1 MGGVKLL
8 EGEEALTVSEE
19 EVAGLLEAVLNRQ
32 NITPQCRN
40 YALTALM
47 KLSVRFSS
55 QAERIKVY
63 TGSVPLPL
71 TLMHANPGVA

>member
-1 MGGVKLL
+1 MSGSKLM
-8 EGEEALTVSEE
+8 ENEEALTVSEGD
-19 EVAGLLEAVLNRQ
+19 VVNLLESVLNRA

-55 QAERIKVY
+55 QAERIKARLAIY
-63 TGSVPLPL
+63 PAL
-71 TLMHANPGVA
+71 AA

>member
-1 MGGVKLL
+1 MVSDGKLM
-8 EGEEALTVSEE
+8 ENEEALTVSEE
-19 EVAGLLEAVLNRQ
+19 DVVSLLESVLNRA

-55 QAERIKVY
+55 QAERIKVRLALD
-63 TGSVPLPL
+63 TAL
-71 TLMHANPGVA
+71 AA